1 MMVSTAKIKTSNIN
15 QLTSVDVEISQATA
29 PLGAE
34 AAWEVESL
42 LLKILEYG
50 DYSFHSALLGE
61 YSRTLN
67 CTFFLAKHNDV
78 LVGAAGCLYSYKN
91 PAVAIIGPVGVA
103 AEYRRNGI
111 GRQLVTSIV
120 EHLRNRHC
128 MAVYLGVSAGTPATY
143 LYSSLGFRRY
153 KGIVM
158 RLLLCPEQEFK
169 NACFGKCPDVEVRKV
184 VWGDF
189 PGIQALATFPCRMYT
204 CDFRRSVF
212 SSKYI
217 EPIRFLPVFP
227 EMMRTFAKSG
237 GLANVLVSG
246 SKENIVGIAHIRRLP
261 GCAQRHIAEFDFYV
275 HDNFVDQTEHLIRTT
290 IKESKGLFIKRIN
303 CYCLGCDHL
312 KRDIIGRLGGKQVAV
327 LPGNILVGGK
337 YEDVLVYQFGECVY
351 AKD

>member
-1 MMVSTAKIKTSNIN
+1 MLNTARLQNPNTT
-15 QLTSVDVEISQATA
+15 QLTNVDIEICQATA
-29 PLGAE
+29 PLEAG

-61 YSRTLN
+61 YSQTLN
-67 CTFFLAKHNDV
+67 CTFFLAKHKGN
-78 LVGAAGCLYSYKN
+78 LVGAAGCLYSHRN
-91 PAVAIIGPVGVA
+91 LAVAIIGPVGVA

-120 EHLRNRHC
+120 EHLRGRHC

-143 LYSSLGFRRY
+143 LYSSLGFKRY

-158 RLLLCPEQEFK
+158 RLLLCPEEEFT
-169 NACFGKCPDVEVRKV
+169 NAYFGKCPDVKVRRA

-204 CDFRRSVF
+204 CDFRRGVF

-217 EPIRFLPVFP
+217 EPIRFLPIFP
-227 EMMRTFAKSG
+227 DMMRAFARSG
-237 GLANVLVSG
+237 GLANVLVAG
-246 SKENIVGIAHIRRLP
+246 SKENIVGIAHMSRLP
-261 GCAQRHIAEFDFYV
+261 GQAQRYIAEIDFYV
-275 HDNFVDQTEHLIRTT
+275 HDNFVDQTEHLVRSTMEGFRDQSIN
-290 IKESKGLFIKRIN
+290 RIN

-312 KRDIIGRLGGKQVAV
+312 KRNIIDKLEGRQVAV
-327 LPGNILVGGK
+327 LPGNIFVSGK
-337 YEDVLVYQFGECVY
+337 YEDVLVYQFG
-351 AKD
+351 